1 MCCLHIQLNPHLM
14 LRHKLHLQLGSK
26 HIRKQPSAKNL
37 VTDPPS
43 PDSVQRF
50 ATNFLA
56 KAKTKQSIYPLETRS
71 LLCRRFDWHLDGLG
85 SLENFAARRHSL
97 ITSVDLARCA
107 VERISGSDHA
117 MMVLQYG
124 LRLHVQARASGKRL
138 DATLSA
144 LQRDM
149 CRGQRNAHAFGV
161 LCALAAISSI
171 RGQPSAQQINPKI
184 SLTVNSTALS
194 QSGEVFEVRLLCW

>member
-1 MCCLHIQLNPHLM
+1 
-14 LRHKLHLQLGSK
+14 
-26 HIRKQPSAKNL
+26 
-37 VTDPPS
+37 
-43 PDSVQRF
+43 
-50 ATNFLA
+50 
-56 KAKTKQSIYPLETRS
+56 
-71 LLCRRFDWHLDGLG
+71 
-85 SLENFAARRHSL
+85 
-97 ITSVDLARCA
+97 
-107 VERISGSDHA
+107 
-117 MMVLQYG
+117 MVLQYG